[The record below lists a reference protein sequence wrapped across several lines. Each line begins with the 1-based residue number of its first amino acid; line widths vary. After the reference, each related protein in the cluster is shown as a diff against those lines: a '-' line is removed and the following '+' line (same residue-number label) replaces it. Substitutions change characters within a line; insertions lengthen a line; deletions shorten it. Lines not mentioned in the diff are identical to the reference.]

1 MTIHL
6 LTGFLGSG
14 KTTAIHQACKLL
26 MADGISVAVITNDQ
40 GIKLVDNGF
49 FSSEQIPGRQVT
61 NGCFCCNY
69 NELDKNI
76 DALINEVKPGV
87 IFAESVGSCTDI
99 IATVMKPLLKFR
111 PALKVTVST
120 FADIRLLHLMLK
132 PGGSIFD
139 ETVDY
144 IYRKQLEEGEIIVIN
159 KTDLSDSH
167 QVADVDAWVKE
178 KYPEKQL
185 IFQDSRNEVH
195 VRNWLHALADYSNQQ
210 IPRSLSIDY
219 DIYGAGEAKLAWF
232 DQELEIFSSN
242 NEAGTNTLIFIKE
255 LQDAIRHRGFPIG
268 HLKFLI
274 DGKYKISHTA
284 LFDAD
289 VNDRISLP
297 SSGKVN
303 LLVNARI
310 ETAPETL
317 HQLVNS
323 VIASVESLRDCK
335 ILESSLSAFQPG
347 YPTPTHRIT
356 EASI

>member
-1 MTIHL
+1 
-6 LTGFLGSG
+6 
-14 KTTAIHQACKLL
+14 

-49 FSSEQIPGRQVT
+49 FSSEHIPGRQVT

-69 NELDKNI
+69 NELDENI

-111 PALKVTVST
+111 TDLKVTISA
-120 FADIRLLHLMLK
+120 FADVRLLDLMLK

-144 IYRKQLEEGEIIVIN
+144 IYQKQLEEGEIIVIN
-159 KTDLSDSH
+159 KTDLSENR
-167 QVADVDAWVKE
+167 QIADVEAWVRE
-178 KYPEKQL
+178 KYPEKQMVL
-185 IFQDSRNEVH
+185 QDSRNEGH
-195 VRNWLHALADYSNQQ
+195 VRKWLNALADYSNQQ
-210 IPRSLSIDY
+210 LPPSLLIDY
-219 DIYGAGEAKLAWF
+219 DIYGAGEARLAWF
-232 DQELEIFSSN
+232 DQELEIISAN
-242 NEAGTNTLIFIKE
+242 NEAGTDTLIFIKE

-268 HLKFLI
+268 HLKFLV

-284 LFDAD
+284 LIDTD
-289 VNDRISLP
+289 ENERISLP
-297 SSGKVN
+297 PSGKLI

-310 ETAPETL
+310 ETGHELL
-317 HQLVNS
+317 HQLVNI
-323 VIASVESLRDCK
+323 VIASVESSRNCK
-335 ILESSLSAFQPG
+335 ILETSLFAFQPG
-347 YPTPTHRIT
+347 YPTPTHRIA